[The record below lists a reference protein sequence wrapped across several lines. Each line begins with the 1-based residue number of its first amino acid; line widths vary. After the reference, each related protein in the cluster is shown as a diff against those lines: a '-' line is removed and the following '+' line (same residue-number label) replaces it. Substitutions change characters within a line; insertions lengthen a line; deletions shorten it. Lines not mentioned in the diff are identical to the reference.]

1 MILCFGKCVAP
12 HSKLIY
18 SKNLILSFFFLAGSG
33 SGAGAGHDHNISQI
47 PQDQFDCTGR
57 MDGYYASPT
66 SCSSYYICVA
76 GMALMS
82 DCHPGLLY
90 NEVSGYCDFPDHVT
104 CSAQN
109 TQPPTPAQTNPTTTT
124 TSTTTSAT
132 TTTAR
137 VTTRTPSTTTRSTTT
152 MKQTPPPAGG
162 HVGKYVDLSLM
173 HTLSAR
179 YMHRLVKAWD
189 GCSINLQKDTFVEI
203 LSYS

>member
-1 MILCFGKCVAP
+1 MILCFGKYVAP
-12 HSKLIY
+12 HFKLIY
-18 SKNLILSFFFLAGSG
+18 SKNLILLFFNLAGSG

-47 PQDQFDCTGR
+47 PQDQFDCTSR

-109 TQPPTPAQTNPTTTT
+109 TQSSTTTTTTRTTPTTTT
-124 TSTTTSAT
+124 TSTTTTSTPT
-132 TTTAR
+132 TNAQ
-137 VTTRTPSTTTRSTTT
+137 STTTRSTTT

-162 HVGKYVDLSLM
+162 HVGKYKTAKPVLSD
-173 HTLSAR
+173 HPF
-179 YMHRLVKAWD
+179 D
-189 GCSINLQKDTFVEI
+189 
-203 LSYS
+203 